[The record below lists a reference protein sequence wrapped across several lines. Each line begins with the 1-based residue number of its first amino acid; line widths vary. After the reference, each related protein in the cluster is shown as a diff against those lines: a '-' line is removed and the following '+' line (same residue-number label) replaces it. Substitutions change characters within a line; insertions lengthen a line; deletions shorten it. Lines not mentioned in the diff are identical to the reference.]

1 MASGLA
7 AAQGFSRSGAPRE
20 SAVASAASE
29 PSAPQHLR
37 LGTASA
43 CRALTPAEPLC
54 PLRSL
59 GKGGDTKAPA
69 PQPIRCLFPGEAGEH
84 PLRSLGLSQSA
95 PGSSRGILGAVV
107 SLRRMLQTFA
117 RGFSQNVG
125 NTR

>member
-7 AAQGFSRSGAPRE
+7 AAQGFSRSGAPRDSE
-20 SAVASAASE
+20 VANAASE

-59 GKGGDTKAPA
+59 GKGGDTKKTRAAANQMPV
-69 PQPIRCLFPGEAGEH
+69 
-84 PLRSLGLSQSA
+84 
-95 PGSSRGILGAVV
+95 SRGGGGTPPSGAWGSANRHREVPGDFWE
-107 SLRRMLQTFA
+107 L
-117 RGFSQNVG
+117 
-125 NTR
+125 

>member
-20 SAVASAASE
+20 SAVASTASE

-37 LGTASA
+37 LGTASS

-84 PLRSLGLSQSA
+84 RPQEPGVQPIGTGKRPGNSGSCSQPPA
-95 PGSSRGILGAVV
+95 NAANFCKRL
-107 SLRRMLQTFA
+107 
-117 RGFSQNVG
+117 
-125 NTR
+125 